1 MTWTKSHVMVTK
13 AVTAT
18 QLWKLFADVNNWHT
32 WDKGIE
38 YARMEGA
45 FEQGNTFKFRPK
57 GGPEVNIRLKEVQGP
72 FRFVDET
79 RFFGARMFGEHLF
92 EPTPDGLRLTTTM
105 TVTGPLTF
113 LWVKL
118 VASKIVA
125 GLPADMQIQVE
136 TAARIQP

>member
-1 MTWTKSHVMVTK
+1 MTWRKSHVVVTRE
-13 AVTAT
+13 VTAT

-38 YARMEGA
+38 YARMDGA
-45 FEQGNTFKFRPK
+45 FETGNFFTFRPK
-57 GGPEVNIRLKEVQGP
+57 GGPEVNIRLKEVKAP
-72 FRFVDET
+72 FKFVDET
-79 RFFGARMFGEHLF
+79 RFLLARMYGEHTF
-92 EPTPDGLRLTTTM
+92 EPTEEGLRITTTM

-125 GLPADMQIQVE
+125 ELPADMQAQI
-136 TAARIQP
+136 AAAAKL